1 MTRSSL
7 VRATGLIGAAT
18 LASRLLGL
26 ARDLLLAA
34 VLGAGPAADA
44 FFVAWRLPNLLRRV
58 LGEGGL
64 NAALVPVERR
74 VQAEDGAPA
83 ARRFAGQALVGAALV
98 LAAMVLA
105 VELFA
110 PALVLAMAPG
120 FADAPETLAT
130 AILCLRLVAPSLAF
144 AVLASL
150 AGALINARG
159 GFAAPAFAALA
170 VNAVMIAAIVLVSRS
185 AAPEETRAA
194 WLAVAVSLASLAQL
208 ALVLP
213 PLFAGPGAPRLA
225 RPALT
230 APVRSLLA
238 GSLPGLA
245 VAGAT
250 QLSMLVAI
258 MVASD
263 DPGAVAHLNYAD
275 RVLQLP
281 LGFVA
286 VGAGIVLLPE
296 LARLLRAG
304 APAMEHHAAQN
315 RSLELALALAVP
327 AAVALAVLSGPIV
340 TVLFERGAFVAE
352 DSAATAAV
360 LAALAPGLPAAGVM
374 RILAQPF
381 FARERARP
389 PLLATLAAVA
399 TTGIAAAV
407 LQHQSGTAG
416 IAAAVSLGAWV
427 GAALVAALA
436 WLAGWWEPDT
446 RMTRRTGAVLAASL
460 LMGVALWATLRF
472 AAPWL
477 EAGQP
482 QAVRVCA
489 LAALCGSG
497 LAFYGVLA
505 LAFGGVRRD
514 DFRVLR

>member
-74 VQAEDGAPA
+74 VRAESGALA
-83 ARRFAGQALVGAALV
+83 ARGFAGQALAGAALV
-98 LAAMVLA
+98 LTVIVLA
-105 VELFA
+105 VEIFA
-110 PALVLAMAPG
+110 PSLVLAMAPG
-120 FADAPETLAT
+120 FAEAPGTLAT
-130 AILCLRLVAPSLAF
+130 AILCLRLAAPSLAF

-150 AGALINARG
+150 AAALVNARG
-159 GFAAPAFAALA
+159 AFAAPALAALA
-170 VNAVMIAAIVLVSRS
+170 VNAVMIAAIVMVSRS
-185 AAPEETRAA
+185 PAADDTRAA

-208 ALVLP
+208 ALTIPAL
-213 PLFAGPGAPRLA
+213 LAGPEAPGLV

-230 APVRSLLA
+230 PPIRSLLV

-250 QLSMLVAI
+250 QLSMLVAL
-258 MVASD
+258 MVASS

-275 RVLQLP
+275 RILQLP

-296 LARLLRAG
+296 LARLVQSG
-304 APAMEHHAAQN
+304 AAAAEHHAAQN
-315 RSLELALALAVP
+315 RSLELALAMAMP
-327 AAVALAVLSGPIV
+327 AAVALAVLAAPIV
-340 TVLFERGAFVAE
+340 ELLFQRGAFGPQ
-352 DSAATAAV
+352 DATATATA
-360 LAALAPGLPAAGVM
+360 LAALAPGLPAAGLM

-381 FARERARP
+381 FARERSRP
-389 PLLATLAAVA
+389 PLLATLAAV
-399 TTGIAAAV
+399 TTTAAAAFV
-407 LQHQSGTAG
+407 LQRPAGTAG
-416 IAAAVSLGAWV
+416 IAAGVSAGAWV
-427 GAALVAALA
+427 GAALVGALA
-436 WLAGWWEPDT
+436 WRAGWWSLDGAVA
-446 RMTRRTGAVLAASL
+446 RRIASVLAASV
-460 LMGVALWATLRF
+460 LMGAALWAGLRE

-477 EAGQP
+477 EPGQSL
-482 QAVRVCA
+482 ALRTVA
-489 LAALCGSG
+489 LAALCGGG
-497 LAFYGVLA
+497 LAFYAALA
-505 LAFGGVRRD
+505 LALGG
-514 DFRVLR
+514 LRATDLRSWR